1 MRSKHNSLV
10 AAQKTSCSK
19 KTPSQPPSSQ
29 PAQNAADD
37 LDWRRNG
44 NVARLPKPLRDKI
57 NSMIL
62 DGVPYPAIIQSL
74 GEDGKHL
81 NGVNLTRWR
90 KGGYKDWLAEQ
101 AFIERTRA
109 RQETPAELVRDFDA
123 TEVNHAA
130 LQLGTLHIF
139 EALRDLGPGSLNQ
152 KLGGDCAA
160 FARLINALAR
170 ASRETMQLQRYRDV
184 CARAR
189 RMLEQL
195 KDPKRKLTDDER
207 RSIVLQVDD
216 ILGLGAEPQ
225 PLELQSP
232 IPEPQNPSILRSSAT
247 AEDGITQ
254 FQGPDPELQT
264 AGSELQTPQKQI
276 QNQDPEILNHNS

>member
-29 PAQNAADD
+29 PAQNPADD

-44 NVARLPKPLRDKI
+44 NVARLPKPLRDKV

-195 KDPKRKLTDDER
+195 KHPKRKLTDDER

-216 ILGLGAEPQ
+216 ILGLGGE
-225 PLELQSP
+225 
-232 IPEPQNPSILRSSAT
+232 PEPGEVQSPSILRSSAT
-247 AEDGITQ
+247 AKDGMSKVQSSETEAQSPYAPIENGHPVTR
-254 FQGPDPELQT
+254 DP
-264 AGSELQTPQKQI
+264 TPLDSPPVSQI
-276 QNQDPEILNHNS
+276 INHKS